1 MMGKYLI
8 NKRTLVVGLEL
19 GLQNHQNKSTDGIE
33 WMKRVDNFIYIVCKI
48 KKRQYLNK
56 SST

>member
-8 NKRTLVVGLEL
+8 NKWTMVVGLEL

-33 WMKRVDNFIYIVCKI
+33 WMKRVGNFIYIVCKI

-56 SST
+56 FST